1 MPGLAEGLEQ
11 QPGPDSLAYWLQPF
25 KSYFERQG
33 RLAREGLTQ
42 ADQGAQ
48 QVRGG
53 DFSGLAGMLLGPL
66 GYAASPINALVPT
79 ESEVYNAP
87 DLPESAKPLVAGGL
101 GLAAMMLPGNKKGM
115 APAQRTLYHGT
126 REEALNLTND
136 RPLYLTAQQAEA
148 RGYAEG
154 QHLGGTGRGKP
165 QVLSYEAKEGQ
176 ALNIDDELF
185 EAMDAGG
192 DLDAVINAA
201 AQRAKGQGYRYLEYT
216 HPGFTP
222 GQEQAVTVSLFPKD
236 DLIGNAPEGITAY
249 HGSPHTFD
257 RFDINKIGSGEGAQ
271 AYGHGLYFAEKEAV
285 ARDYR
290 NKLAAPASNFDDAR
304 TLTQTYLADAGGDL
318 QKVRRVLEDSLAN
331 PQAHPTLRKRAQ
343 IVLDYLKAND
353 VPTLPGSMYQV
364 RLNVKPDELLDF
376 DSPANADLAKKLGV
390 ESGSV
395 ALKDGM
401 DLAGGGKL
409 RILHNGPDDFAK
421 YALEMS
427 GKQFRL
433 SPKDVKNLVGSGLEG
448 KSLYQNLSTKMG
460 GDVKAT
466 EALKAAGI
474 KGIRYKDQGSRGAE
488 GGTYNYV
495 IFDDKLVDILKRYGI
510 PITAGAGGAAIV
522 SGQDMPAEL
531 AAQMGP
537 ES

>member
-364 RLNVKPDELLDF
+364 RLNVKPDELLDWDRPLSEQPKAVQSALERFGFKHDKEGMAAF
-376 DSPANADLAKKLGV
+376 DDALLTALQSDGPSGKLPKQPANPLGANIY
-390 ESGSV
+390 ESSKV
-395 ALKDGM
+395 
-401 DLAGGGKL
+401 
-409 RILHNGPDDFAK
+409 
-421 YALEMS
+421 
-427 GKQFRL
+427 
-433 SPKDVKNLVGSGLEG
+433 V
-448 KSLYQNLSTKMG
+448 G
-460 GDVKAT
+460 GDYRDRVKAT